1 MNPYFYLMLQ
11 YGFLRIIVMRCAIWY
26 HLVTLYQMRIVT
38 FSKVTLLNEC
48 FFTFF
53 KLYKWYQIVQR
64 ITYEEFISHFFL
76 FRKFIFTKKPSIG
89 FSSASKNSKEY
100 ISEHITEHLLH
111 DHYDIVEK
119 QCYNRSTKIDL
130 LGNCHLFWSQ
140 MLSGY
145 LCYPEFVFWENQV
158 SLNS

>member
-1 MNPYFYLMLQ
+1 MWRRKVWVNWRFKRVPCKYSQ
-11 YGFLRIIVMRCAIWY
+11 IIFVMFCPIWY
-26 HLVTLYQMRIVT
+26 HLACNFTKSNIPPWVL
-38 FSKVTLLNEC
+38 
-48 FFTFF
+48 FTFF
-53 KLYKWYQIVQR
+53 KLCKWYQIVQR